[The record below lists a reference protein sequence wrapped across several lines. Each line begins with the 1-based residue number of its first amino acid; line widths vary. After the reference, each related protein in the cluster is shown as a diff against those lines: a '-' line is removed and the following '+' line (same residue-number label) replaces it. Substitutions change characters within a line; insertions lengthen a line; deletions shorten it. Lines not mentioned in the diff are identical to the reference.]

1 MNLPPSQNINAL
13 LLDQEPGS
21 ADAGQVLQAF
31 QQQRTRDE
39 VDAGMTSAQRI
50 NAVMEMAR
58 SGSAMQH
65 TPENKARAM
74 MDYAAA
80 TIQKL
85 ADSGQAK
92 MALAQ
97 QGDAE
102 QIARRIYMA

>member
-1 MNLPPSQNINAL
+1 MNLPPSQNINAVM
-13 LLDQEPGS
+13 LDQPSGS
-21 ADAGQVLQAF
+21 PDAYQVQQAF
-31 QQQRTRDE
+31 QQQAKREE

-50 NAVMEMAR
+50 NAIMEAAR
-58 SGSAMQH
+58 SRSAMQS

-74 MDYAAA
+74 MDVAAA
-80 TIQKL
+80 EIQK
-85 ADSGQAK
+85 AAGSGQAK

>member
-1 MNLPPSQNINAL
+1 MNLPPNNYNAVM
-13 LLDQEPGS
+13 LDQPSGS
-21 ADAGQVLQAF
+21 PDAYQVQQAI
-31 QQQRTRDE
+31 QQQAKREE

-50 NAVMEMAR
+50 SAVRERMRA
-58 SGSAMQH
+58 GAAMQD

-74 MDYAAA
+74 MDFGAA
-80 TIQKL
+80 TIQQL

>member
-1 MNLPPSQNINAL
+1 M
-13 LLDQEPGS
+13 
-21 ADAGQVLQAF
+21 
-31 QQQRTRDE
+31 QQQAKREE

-50 NAVMEMAR
+50 NAIMEEAR
-58 SGSAMQH
+58 SMSAMQA

-74 MDYAAA
+74 KDVVAAE
-80 TIQKL
+80 IQKA

-102 QIARRIYMA
+102 QIARRLYMA

>member
-1 MNLPPSQNINAL
+1 MCQK
-13 LLDQEPGS
+13 
-21 ADAGQVLQAF
+21 QAKS
-31 QQQRTRDE
+31 DGG
-39 VDAGMTSAQRI
+39 DAGMTSTQVV
-50 NAVMEMAR
+50 NAVRERAR
-58 SGSAMQH
+58 SCFGMQE
-65 TPENKARAM
+65 TPEKKARAM